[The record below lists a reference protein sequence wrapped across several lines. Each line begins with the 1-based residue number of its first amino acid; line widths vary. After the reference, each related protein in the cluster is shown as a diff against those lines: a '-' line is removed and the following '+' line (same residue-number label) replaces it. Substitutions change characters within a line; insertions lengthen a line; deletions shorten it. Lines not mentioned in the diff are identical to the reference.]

1 MQTGEGKNLKANFIN
16 AMQAKILSGELKPGD
31 RLLPERELAQQ
42 MGISRGSVNQGIL
55 DMERMGFL
63 RIVPRKGTFVAEYV
77 RRATPETLSAIMSY
91 DSALIDSTLFRDLMD
106 LRILVERECTR
117 LACARLTPE
126 SLRLLQAHADAIYA
140 AGEDEA
146 AEAVYAYHKCLT
158 EISGNAA
165 YAMVFQSFEKMIR
178 NLIREHYKNASELT
192 RSLPKFTLLT
202 EAVARR
208 DAFEADR
215 CILSVLEQ
223 ASDYLNTHLK
233 SREAGRGE

>member
-1 MQTGEGKNLKANFIN
+1 MTTEYTGANEETMDIEGQEAPATEDI
-16 AMQAKILSGELKPGD
+16 ATEETAAEQVELEVE
-31 RLLPERELAQQ
+31 PEA
-42 MGISRGSVNQGIL
+42 S
-55 DMERMGFL
+55 
-63 RIVPRKGTFVAEYV
+63 
-77 RRATPETLSAIMSY
+77 
-91 DSALIDSTLFRDLMD
+91 
-106 LRILVERECTR
+106 
-117 LACARLTPE
+117 
-126 SLRLLQAHADAIYA
+126 
-140 AGEDEA
+140 GEDEA